1 MNNECIKRVIVNV
14 GTVDIARGRQL
25 IEIIDDYL
33 QLLAAFEHV
42 GITPILTT
50 LAPIPNHTHGN
61 KLQILEDFNYFIRNT
76 LAKSSSIIDLNKCML
91 KRDKKVN
98 TKYYQPSYRYC
109 SGFNKPLLLWN
120 KIGRTRVLSM
130 IVKNLG
136 AALIYEDG
144 YLGDYF

>member
-1 MNNECIKRVIVNV
+1 MDNETIKRVIVNV
-14 GTVDIARGRQL
+14 GSVDIAQGRQL

-42 GITPILTT
+42 KITPILTT

-61 KLQILEDFNYFIRNT
+61 KLRILEDFNYFIRNT

-91 KRDKKVN
+91 KRDKKLN
-98 TKYYQPSYRYC
+98 PKYYQPSARFC
-109 SGFNKPLLLWN
+109 SGFNKPLMQWN
-120 KIGRTRVLSM
+120 KIGRSRILSM

-136 AALIYEDG
+136 AALIYEEG